1 MERGSDG
8 DREGG
13 TCTRE
18 KRGEMERG
26 REGEEGERVIED
38 SAP

>member
-1 MERGSDG
+1 MKRGSDG
-8 DREGG
+8 ERAGG

-18 KRGEMERG
+18 KRGETERG
-26 REGEEGERVIED
+26 REGEEGERMIGD

>member
-8 DREGG
+8 EREGG

-18 KRGEMERG
+18 RGEMERG